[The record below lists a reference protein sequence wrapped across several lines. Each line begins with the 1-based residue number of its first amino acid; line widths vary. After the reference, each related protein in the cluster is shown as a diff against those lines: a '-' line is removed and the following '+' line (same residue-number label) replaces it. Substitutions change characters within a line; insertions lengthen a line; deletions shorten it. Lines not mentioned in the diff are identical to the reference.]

1 MGAVEGNRG
10 EKGGQ
15 WEVTVK
21 SRGGPRRKTGPSAGG
36 AGSEEET
43 SLTRHKVVQFLA
55 LLGHH
60 VCGARLAGA
69 LQPDDN
75 ALSSRQR
82 RGRHA
87 HHSRHLGR
95 HAHVPEETLVPRPE
109 GAPGHAA
116 LAAQA
121 AAARARAGRGGAGRR
136 ALVRLR
142 LRAGKEGCVSQ
153 RSTQRQRSRQRA
165 SLSLWRSPETLS
177 KGLHPHTIPPS
188 GGPRKPSPKGYTP
201 TQSLPLAVPG
211 NPLQTPTY
219 RHNFSLSLPLPV
231 LLLLLTCS
239 SAYMNSRK
247 SWFHILE
254 AFSYWAGIFPSK
266 GVSTVSNSAPEGQGS
281 EGRGRLASSPPGGWS
296 PQSRTRRLHRERSA
310 ERGAQRGQRAYA
322 PACLPASVQAR
333 ADSAAPT
340 CEAERASQVHALRLH
355 AHRHQL
361 PNTLT
366 LP

>member
-1 MGAVEGNRG
+1 
-10 EKGGQ
+10 
-15 WEVTVK
+15 
-21 SRGGPRRKTGPSAGG
+21 
-36 AGSEEET
+36 
-43 SLTRHKVVQFLA
+43 
-55 LLGHH
+55 
-60 VCGARLAGA
+60 
-69 LQPDDN
+69 
-75 ALSSRQR
+75 
-82 RGRHA
+82 
-87 HHSRHLGR
+87 
-95 HAHVPEETLVPRPE
+95 
-109 GAPGHAA
+109 
-116 LAAQA
+116 
-121 AAARARAGRGGAGRR
+121 
-136 ALVRLR
+136 
-142 LRAGKEGCVSQ
+142 
-153 RSTQRQRSRQRA
+153 
-165 SLSLWRSPETLS
+165 
-177 KGLHPHTIPPS
+177 
-188 GGPRKPSPKGYTP
+188 
-201 TQSLPLAVPG
+201 
-211 NPLQTPTY
+211 
-219 RHNFSLSLPLPV
+219 
-231 LLLLLTCS
+231 
-239 SAYMNSRK
+239 MNSRK